1 MERKQIRLR
10 RDEILRTKFLKF
22 EYHNIILKSIART
35 RTIKPIIRFF
45 ALLKIQKKNTYIS
58 RWKNFCLLTGRGKG
72 VTRSFNIS
80 RHMLNKQGQQ
90 GYITGYTRNNFR

>member
-10 RDEILRTKFLKF
+10 RDEILRVKFLKF
-22 EYHNIILKSIART
+22 EYHTIILKSIART
-35 RTIKPIIRFF
+35 RAITPMIRFF
-45 ALLKIQKKNTYIS
+45 AVFKMQKKNTFMS

-90 GYITGYTRNNFR
+90 GYITGYTRNNFK